1 MTSLTIILI
10 LLYAV
15 IFGAGYFLGA
25 YRQTKEVEKEIESM
39 YDVHKEL
46 EQLRQDLE
54 EDDGK

>member
-15 IFGAGYFLGA
+15 IFGDGYFLGA

>member
-15 IFGAGYFLGA
+15 IFGVGYFLGA
-25 YRQTKEVEKEIESM
+25 YRQTKDVEKEIESM